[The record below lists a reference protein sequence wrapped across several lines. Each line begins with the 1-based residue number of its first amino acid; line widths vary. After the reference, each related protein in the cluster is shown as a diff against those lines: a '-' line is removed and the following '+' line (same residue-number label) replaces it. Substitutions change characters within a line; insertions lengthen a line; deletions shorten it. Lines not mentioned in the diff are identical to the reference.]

1 MKILSDYSPL
11 IGLRMLQLLCIYGV
25 LCFLT
30 LCEFDFWPL
39 KVCSITK
46 CCLQFTSIFCSIL
59 AISPADPFLKGFSRI
74 DSSKGSRGS
83 LYSPTNKHHCDHSL
97 IVRFWKFYHFCCWL
111 FPISFCDFMTGF
123 PPFWPFFHHY
133 SKFLAISA
141 IFLPL

>member
-1 MKILSDYSPL
+1 MCHKALNLKFLTSPFSMGL
-11 IGLRMLQLLCIYGV
+11 NPQCIGLRMLHILCIYGV
-25 LCFLT
+25 LCFLI

-39 KVCSITK
+39 KDCSITK
-46 CCLQFTSIFCSIL
+46 CCLQFTSIFSSIL

-111 FPISFCDFMTGF
+111 FPISFCDFMTNLCQTEVGQI
-123 PPFWPFFHHY
+123 
-133 SKFLAISA
+133 K
-141 IFLPL
+141 